1 MVVGNDVTGNKGRVF
16 VSRTDNAARL
26 GRACCTLGAFM
37 ILAGCTGAS
46 ELLSK
51 DAEWF
56 SRPTRLFGSDM
67 SVSTAPLTPKK
78 AVTPDE
84 LVSADGTCAGMAV
97 VESPDANVNPAASAA
112 PGATPAA
119 VPGTGGNIGFD
130 STECDIV
137 RFAGIPNSTELGAN
151 ERGERTIVM
160 TYLGG
165 PRPGIYRFTA
175 GRLTAIERVAL
186 PEPPP
191 RATKRR
197 S

>member
-1 MVVGNDVTGNKGRVF
+1 M
-16 VSRTDNAARL
+16 SWTDNAARL
-26 GRACCTLGAFM
+26 SRACCAFGAIA
-37 ILAGCTGAS
+37 ILAGCAGAS
-46 ELLSK
+46 DLLSK

-56 SRPTRLFGSDM
+56 SRPTRLFGND
-67 SVSTAPLTPKK
+67 VTVTAAPLSPRK

-97 VESPDANVNPAASAA
+97 VESPDANVSPVTSA
-112 PGATPAA
+112 AA
-119 VPGTGGNIGFD
+119 VPGSVPASGGNIGFD
-130 STECDIV
+130 STECDVV

-165 PRPGIYRFTA
+165 PRPGIYRFSA

-197 S
+197 G